1 MTYNR
6 KDLAVQVGIKKYK
19 GYTMREIG
27 VLEDRIK
34 NIEYYTVLNAL
45 ALEAKT
51 TSIINTGT
59 QLERFKNGIF
69 ADPFNDDS
77 ISRTTDAEFNMAVSS
92 SKSIARPNVNQVFPS
107 FFLDEAS
114 SVSIKASGKVLT
126 LDYTHASIGG
136 NPYASVYR
144 NCAETFFSFRGSL
157 SLLPRFD
164 NTNTNENAAPQ
175 TISVDVAGGFIAAA
189 TSGAYQDIDTLQGNP
204 QIVSEAGLTNYWNST
219 VSQTIT
225 DIAVQSQTINQDVG
239 QYVTS
244 VSQLPYMSAKTIA
257 IVGKG
262 LKPNTKVYPFFDS
275 KTVSAYCAPAVPAAA
290 YALANGK
297 LDFTSL
303 ALAYSLSNPSVVLNQ
318 NGALGSQLKTNDLGE
333 VYALFFLPSNTFRAG
348 ERIFVIADI
357 NADTFVDDITTSA
370 EGVYTSSA
378 LSINTQ
384 QIGFS
389 ITQPSF
395 TPTTISNELAPL
407 AWTTEDQL
415 PDMYVTNNI
424 TNNDYI
430 TNQSF
435 ITNITNNEYL
445 TEITNVNN
453 EYTINNITQEYITN
467 VTNVTN
473 PKPKATNNGGNLTN
487 NCCFDPDALVT
498 MSDSS
503 LKKICEIQIGDV
515 VINGFDGI
523 NTVIGIEAP
532 VLGNRLMY
540 SFNDNWAFVSEE
552 HPIMTSE
559 GWGAFDPDSWAV
571 EEEFIGKLVK
581 IVIGSKILKS
591 NGTYETVENIDHKI
605 MPEDY
610 VIYNLLLDGDHMY
623 NVEGYVVHNKKQEGG
638 YIGNSFGNPGA
649 GVSWSGPG
657 GP

>member
-1 MTYNR
+1 MSYNR

-19 GYTMREIG
+19 GYTMKEIG
-27 VLEDRIK
+27 ILEERIK

-77 ISRTTDAEFNMAVSS
+77 ISRTTDSEFNMAVSS
-92 SKSIARPNVNQVFPS
+92 SKSIARPNVNQVFPN
-107 FFLDEAS
+107 FFLDAAS
-114 SVSIKASGKVLT
+114 SVNIKASGRLLT
-126 LDYTHASIGG
+126 LDYTHTSIGG

-144 NCAETFFSFRGSL
+144 NCAETFFSFRGAL
-157 SLLPRFD
+157 SLYPRFD
-164 NTNTNENAAPQ
+164 NTNINTNAAPQ

-204 QIVSEAGLTNYWNST
+204 QIVQEAGTTNYWNSNVT
-219 VSQTIT
+219 QKIS
-225 DIAVQSQTINQDVG
+225 DISVQSKAITQDVG
-239 QYVTS
+239 NYVTN

-257 IVGKG
+257 IIGKG

-275 KTVSAYCAPAVPAAA
+275 KTVSSYCAPATPASA

-297 LDFTSL
+297 LDHTSL
-303 ALAYSLSNPSVVLNQ
+303 ALAQTVANPAAILNQ

-333 VYALFFLPSNTFRAG
+333 IYALFFLPANTFRAG
-348 ERIFVIADI
+348 ERVFVIADI
-357 NADTFVDDITTSA
+357 NADTFVEDVTTSA
-370 EGVYTSSA
+370 EGIYTSSA
-378 LSINTQ
+378 LSVTTQ
-384 QIGFS
+384 QVGFS
-389 ITQPSF
+389 IIQPSF
-395 TPTTISNELAPL
+395 TPTTITNELAPL

-415 PDMYVTNNI
+415 PDIYVTNNI
-424 TNNDYI
+424 TNNEYV
-430 TNQSF
+430 TNQTF
-435 ITNITNNEYL
+435 VTNETYV
-445 TEITNVNN
+445 TEITEVTNV
-453 EYTINNITQEYITN
+453 EYTINNITNEYTTVQNITN
-467 VTNVTN
+467 P

-498 MSDSS
+498 MSDGTV
-503 LKKICEIQIGDV
+503 KKICEIQIGDL
-515 VINGFDGI
+515 VINGLDGI

-532 VLGNRLMY
+532 ILGNRLMY

-571 EEEFIGKLVK
+571 EEEFIGRLVK

-591 NGTYETVENIDHKI
+591 DGTYETVEYIDHKI
-605 MPEDY
+605 LPEDY
-610 VIYNLLLDGDHMY
+610 VIYNLLLDGDHKY
-623 NVEGYVVHNKKQEGG
+623 NVEGYVVHNKVKEGG
-638 YIGNSFGNPGA
+638 YVADWNGGTYNGT
-649 GVSWSGPG
+649 VWSGPG